1 MEIKEEIKIFANKL
15 RNELILNYYR
25 NVHGQILP
33 LEKLR
38 IKLLFIAII
47 LNTILFAL
55 LYYYLIYNNT
65 VKILFSERQYVPL
78 ILLLAIVPSIIIL
91 PIKGFSTYYKNK
103 LKKFYPQIF
112 NIINLNYYSYAELHG
127 IDSRISNS
135 KLFPSA
141 NQSEEEDIFRGEYE
155 GVGISIAETKIIDS
169 GYTQGN
175 TTEKKSPTTLFK
187 GIIIALKSNKN
198 IKSTT
203 LIKPKYDFLFLKK
216 LPLYFLLMLPF
227 ILLGLIIMEENIRDF
242 LHSNNSIFYYLP
254 TILIGFIFFAFFSW
268 WFIEST
274 ILREL
279 RHKIDLQKVNLE
291 DVNFSKHYNA
301 YSYDQV
307 EARYLVTTAF
317 IERFMYLEKV
327 FKTKNI
333 RCSFVDRYLV
343 IAIGSNKD
351 NFEIG
356 GLFTS
361 LNNQKHIFKFIEQ
374 IVAILLIVDY
384 LKLNQKTSL

>member
-1 MEIKEEIKIFANKL
+1 
-15 RNELILNYYR
+15 
-25 NVHGQILP
+25 
-33 LEKLR
+33 
-38 IKLLFIAII
+38 
-47 LNTILFAL
+47 
-55 LYYYLIYNNT
+55 
-65 VKILFSERQYVPL
+65 
-78 ILLLAIVPSIIIL
+78 
-91 PIKGFSTYYKNK
+91 
-103 LKKFYPQIF
+103 
-112 NIINLNYYSYAELHG
+112 
-127 IDSRISNS
+127 
-135 KLFPSA
+135 
-141 NQSEEEDIFRGEYE
+141 
-155 GVGISIAETKIIDS
+155 
-169 GYTQGN
+169 
-175 TTEKKSPTTLFK
+175 
-187 GIIIALKSNKN
+187 
-198 IKSTT
+198 
-203 LIKPKYDFLFLKK
+203 
-216 LPLYFLLMLPF
+216 
-227 ILLGLIIMEENIRDF
+227 MEENIRDF